1 MSLASKLLSWYDN
14 HRRDLPWRADP
25 GAVKPAYHVWLS
37 EIMLQQTTVAT
48 VIPYFDAFLQRWPTI
63 GELAAAEL
71 DEVLH
76 AWQGLGYYARA
87 RNLHRCAQVVATDFQ
102 GTFPATEA
110 ELLKLPG
117 IGPYTAAAI
126 AAIAFDQPASPMDGN
141 IERVVARL
149 RRVETELPA
158 AKKELKPLVR
168 ELTPIE
174 RPGDFAQAMMDLG
187 ATVCTPRNP
196 SCAACPWRTDCQ
208 GRIAG
213 VAETLPRKAP
223 RKTRP
228 TRHGVTFWLIRDD
241 GAVYMRRRAEQGLL
255 GGLMEFPG
263 TEWTD
268 RIWGRTRALVHA
280 PADAIWQQLPG
291 RVEHTFTHFHLVLK
305 VMVARLDRANPGYG
319 DWYKVDEFRT
329 IALPTLMKKVAN
341 HVLDQDVMSG
351 EKMK

>member
-1 MSLASKLLSWYDN
+1 MPLASKLLSWYDN
-14 HRRDLPWRADP
+14 HRRNLPWRAAP

-48 VIPYFDAFLQRWPTI
+48 VIPYFEAFLKRWPNI
-63 GELAAAEL
+63 EALARAEL

-87 RNLHRCAQVVATDFQ
+87 RNLHRCAQAVATEF
-102 GTFPATEA
+102 GGVFPATEA
-110 ELLKLPG
+110 ELLQLPG

-158 AKKELKPLVR
+158 AKKELKLLVAA
-168 ELTPIE
+168 LTPTE

-196 SCAACPWRTDCQ
+196 TCAVCPWRDECQ

-213 VAETLPRKAP
+213 IAETLPRKMPKKA
-223 RKTRP
+223 RP

-241 GAVYMRRRAEQGLL
+241 GALFMRRRPEQGLL

-268 RIWGRTRALVHA
+268 KTWTRKNALVHA
-280 PADAIWQQLPG
+280 PTDQDWRQLPG

-305 VMVARLDRANPGYG
+305 VMVARLDGANPLNG
-319 DWYKVDEFRT
+319 DWYKVDESRT
-329 IALPTLMKKVAN
+329 IALSTWMKKVA
-341 HVLDQDVMSG
+341 HHALDQGVMGG
-351 EKMK
+351 EKIE